1 MGLAPMEKVL
11 TGVSPGLRSE
21 MAMLLLLSDTG
32 TLSTLPFQWPAGY
45 SLDTIGFFIANLW
58 LGDIIYAAIVSAI
71 SINQR
76 KIF

>member
-21 MAMLLLLSDTG
+21 MAMLLLFSDTG
-32 TLSTLPFQWPAGY
+32 TPSTLPFDGLRDVRWIPLVFL
-45 SLDTIGFFIANLW
+45 SLTYGSVTI
-58 LGDIIYAAIVSAI
+58 YTAAVAAVL
-71 SINQR
+71 INQW